1 MDDVISERIR
11 KETLDVLRDVLENP
25 DLREEDDFFESGG
38 DSLLVARSIALLKER
53 NLRVRARAFTNDPR
67 IESII
72 AEVSTMDGSWI
83 VDGKTLERL
92 RA

>member
-1 MDDVISERIR
+1 MITERIR

-53 NLRVRARAFTNDPR
+53 NLRVRARVFIDDPR
-67 IESII
+67 IRSII
-72 AEVSTMDGSWI
+72 AQVRDTGGDSAG
-83 VDGKTLERL
+83 
-92 RA
+92 

>member
-1 MDDVISERIR
+1 MDSVITERIR

-53 NLRVRARAFTNDPR
+53 NLRVRARVFIDDPR
-67 IESII
+67 IRSII
-72 AEVSTMDGSWI
+72 AQVRDPGGDSAG
-83 VDGKTLERL
+83 
-92 RA
+92 